1 MKPKDE
7 HIALVAFVVCFIWF
21 YLIPV
26 FGGEKMAY
34 FRYILDMPTIGAD
47 LKQMLTYAGQIPANP
62 YIGRNIY
69 PPFASILFI
78 PFTWVDV
85 KTAYLLLTMVT
96 LGAYFGMF
104 SLAPKTNVSTLIF
117 VGGLVGY
124 GMQFEIERGQWNV
137 IAMFLAM
144 VGMELWRRK

>member
-1 MKPKDE
+1 
-7 HIALVAFVVCFIWF
+7 
-21 YLIPV
+21 
-26 FGGEKMAY
+26 MAY